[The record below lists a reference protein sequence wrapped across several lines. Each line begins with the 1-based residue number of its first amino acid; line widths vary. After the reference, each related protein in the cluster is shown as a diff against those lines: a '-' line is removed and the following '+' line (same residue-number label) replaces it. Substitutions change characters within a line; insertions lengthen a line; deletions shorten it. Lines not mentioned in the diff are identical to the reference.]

1 MKTEDFVSFLKELSE
16 RIFKHPLND
25 AFYHEGN
32 QIILFLID
40 KVQTSLN
47 KEEKKKLSPILE
59 EMIQQ
64 MNVVSEKRNRKE
76 GRKLTGNA
84 NMQDDFQIE
93 RGVFINK
100 NEELEEKLKKTKAKI
115 HELNKKIKS
124 IKQG

>member
-16 RIFKHPLND
+16 RISKHPLND

-47 KEEKKKLSPILE
+47 KEEKKKVSPILE

-76 GRKLTGNA
+76 GKKLTGNA
-84 NMQDDFQIE
+84 NIQDDFQIE

-100 NEELEEKLKKTKAKI
+100 NEELEEKLKKTRAKI
-115 HELNKKIKS
+115 RELNKKIKS